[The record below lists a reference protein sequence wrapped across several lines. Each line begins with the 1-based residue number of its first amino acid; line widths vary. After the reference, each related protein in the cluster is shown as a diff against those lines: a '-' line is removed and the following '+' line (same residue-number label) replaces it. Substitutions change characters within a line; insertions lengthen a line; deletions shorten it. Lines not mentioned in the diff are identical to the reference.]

1 LLPEEPFEDR
11 LDVVDTA
18 QHALDARATPA
29 EAKHG
34 EMARVR
40 LAGSLAIDDDRDA
53 RLEVRLADEELAAAG
68 KLGDEELSG
77 RRQAAAICS
86 RSAA

>member
-1 LLPEEPFEDR
+1 
-11 LDVVDTA
+11 
-18 QHALDARATPA
+18 
-29 EAKHG
+29 
-34 EMARVR
+34 MARVR

-53 RLEVRLADEELAAAG
+53 RLEVRLTDEELAAAG